1 MYTSMQDVGEI
12 LTEDFAVTLYQ
23 VLDRYLTVNR
33 VANIPLEKL
42 PEIFESYTQRPFPV
56 PWQLLRNGAMDHLVT
71 LSVPATGLTVVD
83 AVRLL
88 DPSPAGICALH
99 RLKLDQLRKGRQ
111 LQQLRVPAGIVE
123 RQRQVQ
129 LLLRGLHRALQLRPL
144 PPGLNPQE
152 LEDCICIAFFEAW
165 SIPFLHNNI
174 GYDSAISFVQAF
186 PAVFAFV
193 PDAQR
198 LPRLV
203 AVQEPN
209 FTVGSL
215 AYVPGTKSSQIE
227 PAHIAGPV
235 LSADEAKQIDSLR
248 STIALIKCELQEC
261 GSDMDRTQRLQS
273 RLAQR
278 EIQLREYLH
287 QLQT

>member
-1 MYTSMQDVGEI
+1 MQDVGDI

-56 PWQLLRNGAMDHLVT
+56 PWQLLRNGAMDHLIT

-88 DPSPAGICALH
+88 DPSPAGICMLH
-99 RLKLDQLRKGRQ
+99 RLKLEQLRKGRSTIQ
-111 LQQLRVPAGIVE
+111 VRSPAGNVE
-123 RQRQVQ
+123 MQRQVQ

-144 PPGLNPQE
+144 PAGLPPQE
-152 LEDCICIAFFEAW
+152 LEDCMCIAFFDVW
-165 SIPFLHNNI
+165 KIPFLYTNI
-174 GYDSAISFVQAF
+174 GYESALSFVSAF
-186 PAVFAFV
+186 PAVFALV
-193 PDAQR
+193 TDAQR
-198 LPRLV
+198 IPRLV
-203 AVQEPN
+203 ALDEPN

-215 AYVPGTKSSQIE
+215 KYSVATKSIQPESS
-227 PAHIAGPV
+227 HVVGPT
-235 LSADEAKQIDSLR
+235 LSVEQAKQIDSLR
-248 STIALIKCELQEC
+248 STIALIKCELQES
-261 GSDMDRTQRLQS
+261 GHDLDKTQRLQS
-273 RLAQR
+273 RLVQR
-278 EIQLREYLH
+278 EIQLRDYLQ